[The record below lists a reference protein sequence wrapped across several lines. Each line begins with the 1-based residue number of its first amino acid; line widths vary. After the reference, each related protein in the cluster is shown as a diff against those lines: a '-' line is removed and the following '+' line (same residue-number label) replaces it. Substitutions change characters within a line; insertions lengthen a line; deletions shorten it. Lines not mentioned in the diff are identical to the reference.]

1 LALRT
6 VPIGAV
12 VLVMVIGPSVA
23 VGGTVAV
30 SFVAETNVTA
40 LAATPL
46 NFTVE
51 LLVKPTPVSVT
62 TVPAGPLVG
71 AMAVID
77 SVGVKFAALVAL
89 PAAVV
94 TEILPATAA
103 LGTVAV
109 ICVADSTLYDAAR
122 PANFTLLAPLK
133 FVPVIVTLLPVIA
146 EVGVNELTV
155 GATCGVT
162 V

>member
-12 VLVMVIGPSVA
+12 VLVTVIGPSVA

-46 NFTVE
+46 NFTLE
-51 LLVKPTPVSVT
+51 LLVNPTPVSVT
-62 TVPAGPLVG
+62 TVPRGPLVG

-77 SVGVKFAALVAL
+77 SVGVKLAALVAV
-89 PAAVV
+89 PAAVG
-94 TEILPATAA
+94 TEIFPATAPS
-103 LGTVAV
+103 GTVAL
-109 ICVADSTLYDAAR
+109 ICVADTTVNDAA
-122 PANFTLLAPLK
+122 P
-133 FVPVIVTLLPVIA
+133 
-146 EVGVNELTV
+146 
-155 GATCGVT
+155 
-162 V
+162 

>member
-62 TVPAGPLVG
+62 TVPAGRGDRAG
-71 AMAVID
+71 AAER
-77 SVGVKFAALVAL
+77 GERA
-89 PAAVV
+89 
-94 TEILPATAA
+94 
-103 LGTVAV
+103 VAV
-109 ICVADSTLYDAAR
+109 EAFDVLSGGDEQLPGVA
-122 PANFTLLAPLK
+122 
-133 FVPVIVTLLPVIA
+133 
-146 EVGVNELTV
+146 G
-155 GATCGVT
+155 
-162 V
+162 